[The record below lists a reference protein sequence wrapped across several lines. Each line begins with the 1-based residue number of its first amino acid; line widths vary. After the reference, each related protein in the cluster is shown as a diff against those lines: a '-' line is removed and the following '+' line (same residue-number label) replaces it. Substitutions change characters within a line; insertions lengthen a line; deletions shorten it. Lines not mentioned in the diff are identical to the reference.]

1 MALGDRIL
9 VMEHGRVAQLASPRD
24 IYQKPANAFVAGFVG
39 NLNAFHVI
47 EPSPHG
53 LKVCGGELPWHTA
66 QLPGTVYCRP
76 EHLRVMEHEGHLHGH
91 LLAQFFQ
98 GAQSRLL
105 VDVGGPQPLLVDS
118 NDHQLYAVGAP
129 IALAIAP
136 HMLFTLNA

>member
-1 MALGDRIL
+1 M
-9 VMEHGRVAQLASPRD
+9 
-24 IYQKPANAFVAGFVG
+24 
-39 NLNAFHVI
+39 
-47 EPSPHG
+47 
-53 LKVCGGELPWHTA
+53 
-66 QLPGTVYCRP
+66 
-76 EHLRVMEHEGHLHGH
+76 HGH

-118 NDHQLYAVGAP
+118 SDNHLYAVGAP